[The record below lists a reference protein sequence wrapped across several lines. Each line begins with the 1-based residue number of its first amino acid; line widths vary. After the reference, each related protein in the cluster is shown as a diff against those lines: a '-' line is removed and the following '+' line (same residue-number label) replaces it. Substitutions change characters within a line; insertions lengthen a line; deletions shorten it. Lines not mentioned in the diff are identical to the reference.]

1 MAPKKKADLPV
12 KFVAEWTLPAAATLG
27 SSVRAHGILLQVR
40 SKLPP
45 AVKKSLTVVVGTLAL
60 KMLEGQE
67 PVFRSASA
75 TVQRTLQDIEN
86 LPVIPREIEDILT
99 IKTSERHRW
108 LKDGRL
114 PSAGTRTVKLR
125 GRARKITFHVF
136 DPRRV
141 EEILDRDLVATWR
154 EEDALTAAENRR
166 KAAWKAKL
174 ARAEKTAQ
182 KAQPAPSSNPEDQDG
197 HKLAGWAEFEREGL
211 LR

>member
-1 MAPKKKADLPV
+1 MAPKKKADVPA
-12 KFVAEWTLPAAATLG
+12 KFVAEWSLPAAATLG
-27 SSVRAHGILLQVR
+27 SSVRSHGILLEVR
-40 SKLPP
+40 SKLPST
-45 AVKKSLTVVVGTLAL
+45 VKKSLSVVVSTLSL
-60 KMLEGQE
+60 KMPEGQE
-67 PVFRSASA
+67 AAFRSASA
-75 TVQRTLQDIEN
+75 IVERVLVDIEN

-99 IKTSERHRW
+99 IKTTERHRW

-141 EEILDRDLVATWR
+141 EEILNSDLVATWR
-154 EEDALTAAENRR
+154 EEDALTTAENRR

-182 KAQPAPSSNPEDQDG
+182 KAKPAPSSNLEDQDG
-197 HKLAGWAEFEREGL
+197 HKLTGWAEFEREGL

>member
-1 MAPKKKADLPV
+1 MAPKKKPDAPA

-27 SSVRAHGILLQVR
+27 SSVRAHGILLEVR
-40 SKLPP
+40 SKVPST
-45 AVKKSLTVVVGTLAL
+45 VKKSLSVVASTLSL
-60 KMLEGQE
+60 KMPEGQE
-67 PVFRSASA
+67 SAFQSTSA
-75 TVQRTLQDIEN
+75 TVERVLQEIEN
-86 LPVIPREIEDILT
+86 LAVIPREIEDILT

-141 EEILDRDLVATWR
+141 EEILDSDLVATWR

-174 ARAEKTAQ
+174 ARAEK
-182 KAQPAPSSNPEDQDG
+182 KAQPDPSGDRQTDEG
-197 HKLAGWAEFEREGL
+197 HKLIGWAEFEREGL

>member
-1 MAPKKKADLPV
+1 MAPKKKPDAPA

-27 SSVRAHGILLQVR
+27 SSVRTHGILLEVR
-40 SKLPP
+40 SKLPST
-45 AVKKSLTVVVGTLAL
+45 VKKSLSVVASTLSL
-60 KMLEGQE
+60 KMPEGQE
-67 PVFRSASA
+67 SAFQSTAA
-75 TVQRTLQDIEN
+75 TVERVLQDIEN

-141 EEILDRDLVATWR
+141 EEILDSDLVATWR

-174 ARAEKTAQ
+174 ARAEK
-182 KAQPAPSSNPEDQDG
+182 KAQPVSADDRQADEG
-197 HKLAGWAEFEREGL
+197 HKLIGWAEFEREGL